1 MVQKIIFQQDVDL
14 TKGLTA
20 TDKLR
25 VAVDNTTIGFD
36 ATGKITSLVSAGST
50 VTATQT
56 VTTGHKIAEISVGAT
71 TTNILETLTS
81 LLVNASAHKITFN
94 NEAGTATEV
103 PASTFLSG
111 DSGNSLI
118 IGLDGGIYMAATATL
133 PDNQVLT
140 GDNTGS
146 VQLTLTP
153 TVDTVTG
160 DTNYTIKTDLKIA
173 TTTPSGGA
181 NLLKVNGSKETYVDM
196 QDVADALGFEI
207 AVNTTTSTL
216 DLKQGTTV
224 ISSVDVEEMEDLSGG
239 FSWFMLKGP
248 VAPPTGMVL
257 NFDMSLTPSGEGNTI
272 AVPLYGSGP
281 IGPGD
286 GGAGLN
292 AVIDWGDGSP
302 TQTATTGQSYVHT
315 YTTGGIKT
323 VTISGTLPRFGGPFP
338 YPIPALVSVS
348 SFNSTTTCLENAFS
362 LASNLTTVPTT
373 LPSSVTNISSM
384 FANSPFNQNISTWD
398 TSNVTNM
405 SSMFAS
411 SPFNQNISTWDT
423 SNVTNMSSMF
433 SFASAFNQDIS
444 TWDTSN
450 VTNMTAM
457 FTGSPFN
464 QNISTWDTSNVTNM
478 TAMFTNTTAFN
489 QDISTWDTSNVT
501 NMDGMFDG
509 ASAFN
514 QNLSPWVTGLTA
526 QPMGFSSGANSTWV
540 ADQETK
546 FPFLSGG
553 TTRINV

>member
-36 ATGKITSLVSAGST
+36 ATGKITSLVSAGPT

-103 PASTFLSG
+103 PASTFLSN
-111 DSGNSLI
+111 DAGNSLI
-118 IGLDGGIYMAATATL
+118 VGLDGGIYMAATATL

-196 QDVADALGFEI
+196 QDVADALGFEL

-239 FSWFMLKGP
+239 FSWFMLKAP

-257 NFDMSLTPSGEGNTI
+257 NFEMALTTSGSNTI
-272 AVPLYGSGP
+272 ALPLYGSDP
-281 IGPGD
+281 IGPGT
-286 GGAGLN
+286 GSMGLN

-302 TQTATTGQSYVHT
+302 TQTATTGQNYAHT
-315 YTTGGIKT
+315 YTTGGVKT
-323 VTISGTLPRFGGPFP
+323 VTISGTLPRYGGPP
-338 YPIPALVSVS
+338 GTDNAALISVS
-348 SFNSTTTCLENAFS
+348 SFNSTTTSLENAF
-362 LASNLTTVPTT
+362 LQAINLTTVPTT
-373 LPSSVTNISSM
+373 LPSSVTNMSSM
-384 FANSPFNQNISTWD
+384 FKNASSFNQNIGTWD

-405 SSMFAS
+405 SAMFA
-411 SPFNQNISTWDT
+411 
-423 SNVTNMSSMF
+423 
-433 SFASAFNQDIS
+433 FAYAFNQDIGD
-444 TWDTSN
+444 WDTSY

-457 FTGSPFN
+457 FINAES
-464 QNISTWDTSNVTNM
+464 
-478 TAMFTNTTAFN
+478 FN
-489 QDISTWDTSNVT
+489 QDISSWNTSNVT
-501 NMDGMFDG
+501 TMDSMFNG

-540 ADQETK
+540 ADQATK